1 MSESPKTSPTAIQRL
16 LKRPLLLILVASLA
30 LHLLVGLGLGSWKIF
45 IILTED
51 EAEIEVVPPPEAIQ
65 PKQREY
71 KLKTM
76 RSQRST
82 AISTQIPIAVDLP
95 SEINLPK
102 VDVPKPST
110 NKSAIKARGSAGDI
124 GGGLG
129 GGAGESGF
137 ATLFGNTSPLAGAL
151 EGTFID
157 FKQDRYRENPPKQGW
172 ATIGSVS
179 FENSLAPRKNSTPHT
194 STFH

>member
-1 MSESPKTSPTAIQRL
+1 MQRL

-45 IILTED
+45 TILTED
-51 EAEIEVVPPPEAIQ
+51 DEAELEVVVPPAAIQ

-110 NKSAIKARGSAGDI
+110 NKSSWIIFIKR
-124 GGGLG
+124 
-129 GGAGESGF
+129 
-137 ATLFGNTSPLAGAL
+137 
-151 EGTFID
+151 
-157 FKQDRYRENPPKQGW
+157 
-172 ATIGSVS
+172 
-179 FENSLAPRKNSTPHT
+179 
-194 STFH
+194 